1 VILVAERGGPSP
13 FSNHSN
19 RCTLRGVRNTNR
31 PANWVI
37 AALLMLQ
44 LAIGLQWQMAQA
56 DAITSDRQMST
67 AEAGHCPTH
76 QAKDSRTDASTPT
89 SSLSSHNNPAPKHD
103 CCHTLGCQCHCGQT
117 PGVLDLPL
125 ARAALSPSLL
135 QPVFDARPPVTRTNE
150 FFRPPIA

>member
-1 VILVAERGGPSP
+1 MHVLALFFHHGDG
-13 FSNHSN
+13 
-19 RCTLRGVRNTNR
+19 CTLRIMRKR

-37 AALLMLQ
+37 AALLMVQ

-56 DAITSDRQMST
+56 DAATPDQQMSS
-67 AEAGHCPTH
+67 AQAGHCPTH

-89 SSLSSHNNPAPKHD
+89 RSLSSHNSPAPKHD
-103 CCHTLGCQCHCGQT
+103 CCHSLGCQCHCAQS

-125 ARAALSPSLL
+125 ASTALSFSFLL
-135 QPVFDARPPVTRTNE
+135 PVFDIRHPVTRTNE